1 MNKIKHLAFV
11 MSGALLV
18 TVGLISCDNDEV
30 NKNEESS
37 TTELKAKGGDMAY
50 QDFRL
55 GQTDGD
61 YQKDEGDDEP
71 CSKEEADCLRMVVI
85 DVDRKK
91 QNFLQMIAEPL
102 NYRQIF
108 IDNKDLLLEDFH
120 PTLVNGVI
128 DEFFKLETV
137 SVSGTP
143 IKKFRFKRVSDN
155 VLVGTYQFVLD

>member
-1 MNKIKHLAFV
+1 MNKIKHLAFAV
-11 MSGALLV
+11 SGALLV
-18 TVGLISCDNDEV
+18 TAGLISCDSDEV
-30 NKNEESS
+30 ANEETTS
-37 TTELKAKGGDMAY
+37 TELKAKGGNLAY
-50 QDFRL
+50 QDFVL
-55 GQTDGD
+55 TQPGDG
-61 YQKDEGDDEP
+61 YLKDVGDDKPCEEGDGTCIPEI
-71 CSKEEADCLRMVVI
+71 VI

-91 QNFLQMIAEPL
+91 ENFLQMIAEPL